1 MRVCVWECVSRRSA
15 ASVRRC
21 RCELGSRFFFV
32 SALLGFASAPARPL
46 PCSPYTHPRTHLCS
60 RVQHPL
66 HLHMA
71 TAALT
76 HPLLSAGERA
86 FTAGG
91 FADGVRADGRGRG
104 DVRRVELGLGTL
116 PQATGSAEVRL
127 GRTHVV
133 VGVQVR
139 GESEKRA
146 RGAANAGD
154 FFFSGL
160 ANPPSSTLLLLFLQV
175 ELAPPDPAA
184 PDCGTVV
191 VDTEV
196 SPCVGPAL
204 QVREREGEA
213 ARRGACVG
221 PSFFSLFPGSH
232 PPLFSPPPPRAKPPP
247 TPPPACPAPWSAPSW
262 ATRPTGR
269 VPPWTC
275 APCASHPGRSPGACP
290 CVS

>member
-1 MRVCVWECVSRRSA
+1 
-15 ASVRRC
+15 
-21 RCELGSRFFFV
+21 
-32 SALLGFASAPARPL
+32 
-46 PCSPYTHPRTHLCS
+46 
-60 RVQHPL
+60 
-66 HLHMA
+66 MA

-154 FFFSGL
+154 FFF
-160 ANPPSSTLLLLFLQV
+160 FF
-175 ELAPPDPAA
+175 PA
-184 PDCGTVV
+184 
-191 VDTEV
+191 
-196 SPCVGPAL
+196 
-204 QVREREGEA
+204 
-213 ARRGACVG
+213 
-221 PSFFSLFPGSH
+221 
-232 PPLFSPPPPRAKPPP
+232 
-247 TPPPACPAPWSAPSW
+247 
-262 ATRPTGR
+262 
-269 VPPWTC
+269 
-275 APCASHPGRSPGACP
+275 
-290 CVS
+290 